1 MKALMRSRKGSDCL
15 SVLLVIIVL
24 FALAITIPLGNLI
37 LTEISDQFTAM
48 NASDPSG
55 GISEAANILAQRESS
70 YVALWDGL
78 FLTIVVMTY
87 MGTIISCWFI
97 RSHPVFFIVGMFIQ
111 MIFMIVSL
119 VFGEALSELYSTP
132 TFLNII
138 VNYPI
143 LSHITANFP
152 FYMFVFNMLVGIA
165 LYAKSGGTGQEI

>member
-1 MKALMRSRKGSDCL
+1 MKALLRSKKGSDWL

-37 LTEISDQFTAM
+37 LTEVSTQFSIM
-48 NASDPSG
+48 NASDSSG
-55 GISEAANILAQRESS
+55 GMAEAAAILSARESS

-78 FLTIVVMTY
+78 FLTIVVMVY

-97 RSHPVFFIVGMFIQ
+97 RSHPVFYIVGMFIQ
-111 MIFMIVSL
+111 MIFMIISL
-119 VFGEALSELYSTP
+119 VFGEALSEIYST
-132 TFLNII
+132 TAFLGII
-138 VNYPI
+138 TNYPI

-152 FYMFVFNMLVGIA
+152 FYMFIFNMMVGIA